1 MDDSNADDDSD
12 IYSLER
18 ILYQREINGKP
29 MFLTKW
35 EGYGDAECTWEPAE
49 HFSDDI
55 LAEWER
61 QRDSG
66 DFLPPE
72 QVAEVEERME
82 AFQQQEEQ
90 KQLQETRGRA
100 SSQKP
105 SWQAKSESPAP
116 RSPVN
121 RLQVSPPTPNRP
133 GSKRPHRSRSAT
145 VKEEAPEHSEVA
157 VQGRAKQARL
167 QKPKMANA
175 GSAQVTPKQV
185 NAKPPP
191 AAKGTTEATTAP
203 FLSALT
209 QGNANLSPASTGKQ
223 GGEIVNA
230 IQASKKNKTNVTPTP
245 RSKQTKRDAVNTPP
259 VGIQPEG
266 AHTGPIAKAPGKNK
280 AGQRFRNLKEQNM
293 YSKLASRERPPDISK
308 LDLRSP
314 GEWAMSGSI
323 QPAPKVQDLAQRD
336 KTRHSPLLVPEDNEM
351 EQAQV
356 ENLPT
361 QKENLQSSKQNLLSE
376 LPAPALGAPAGSPN
390 ASKAPEKAAVNGGA
404 SETSRENI
412 STRKSVP
419 IIRAKSRDSIPSN
432 AFAERRPPSL
442 QPRSNS
448 VIIPLA
454 PEHDDVVVPSR
465 PVNISTFQPRSADVS
480 FNHGPSKET
489 MAPGPGGLASR
500 ATYQGKTGNLDV
512 IIRAGN
518 HEIGTVTLVGLPLW
532 LIGKLRG
539 VKEPGALLLT
549 IHFKDKWA
557 MNAQEFSDFSRK
569 LHPKN
574 VGNFSIQAHD
584 NTLGATED
592 LRRYLEEY
600 DLGAIWEYPQPR
612 DSLILILYSSR
623 ASGWRNIREGTVS
636 TLEPRLQ
643 FAVRNK
649 LPGVFLENDPGRADY
664 IPLGTGEQNT
674 DLPGRQPESSQPELR
689 LVMGDGARAYVQS
702 PVKLSASTPTPTT
715 ITAKESA
722 DSARSD
728 VKSPDEPS
736 ASTPTSTTITAKERS
751 GSAETAVPISQL
763 APSQDLMD
771 YTTAISST
779 VGMLSFSAKFDD
791 LFCGWDKT
799 QRKPRVMI
807 CFGKSNQAEAEAV
820 KQWLY
825 KYLSPRKV
833 FMDTEEDDWEEFQ
846 DNLPNRTGVVLFHEQ
861 QRTYCDL
868 RDFCKT
874 LRLASVFCHEISS
887 SFHQMKDSN
896 LDPRSPMTR
905 LFPRGTV
912 LCITES
918 TLVRHPEEAIWAIH
932 WFEKK
937 SLNKQRFWK
946 LFLLPDISSWIL
958 RRAKDSHGVTQQKYI
973 DMSLALNRLQSRSLE
988 ASRCNGGRN
997 DDPDEF
1003 VRTRPWNQS
1012 SEYILS
1018 PSGLVGFGDWDRADL
1033 GEEAVRARDKSFLG
1047 YFIAWAARNATL
1059 YRRFI
1064 VQDKTHNNETEKHSW
1079 HIFFR
1084 EPRQFVEEEKR
1095 QQDREDEK
1103 EREDERRRAR
1113 AGSSSYLAS

>member
-1 MDDSNADDDSD
+1 MDDSNVDDDSD
-12 IYSLER
+12 IYNLER
-18 ILYQREINGKP
+18 ILYQREVNGKP

-35 EGYGDAECTWEPAE
+35 EGYGDAECTWEPSE
-49 HFSDDI
+49 HFSEDI
-55 LAEWER
+55 LAEWEQ

-82 AFQQQEEQ
+82 AFQQREEQ

-100 SSQKP
+100 SSQNP
-105 SWQAKSESPAP
+105 GRQAKSEPAAP
-116 RSPVN
+116 RSPIK
-121 RLQVSPPTPNRP
+121 RLRVSPPTPNRHS
-133 GSKRPHRSRSAT
+133 SKRTHSSRSAT
-145 VKEEAPEHSEVA
+145 VNEEAPEHSEVA
-157 VQGRAKQARL
+157 VQGTAEQTSL
-167 QKPKMANA
+167 QKPKIANA

-185 NAKPPP
+185 NAKPFPG
-191 AAKGTTEATTAP
+191 AKGTTETTATP
-203 FLSALT
+203 FLHALT
-209 QGNANLSPASTGKQ
+209 QGNAILSPALTGQQ
-223 GGEIVNA
+223 GGENVNA
-230 IQASKKNKTNVTPTP
+230 IQASKKNKTNAIPTP
-245 RSKQTKRDAVNTPP
+245 RSQQTKRDAVNTLPI
-259 VGIQPEG
+259 GIQSEG
-266 AHTGPIAKAPGKNK
+266 THAVPIAKIPGKNK
-280 AGQRFRNLKEQNM
+280 ARQRFRNLKEQNM
-293 YSKLASRERPPDISK
+293 FSKFARWERPPDISK

-314 GEWAMSGSI
+314 DEWAMLGSI
-323 QPAPKVQDLAQRD
+323 QPVPKVQDVAQRD
-336 KTRHSPLLVPEDNEM
+336 EARHSPLFVPGDHEM
-351 EQAQV
+351 EQPKV

-361 QKENLQSSKQNLLSE
+361 QKENLHSSKKNLLSE
-376 LPAPALGAPAGSPN
+376 LPPPALGAPPGSPN
-390 ASKAPEKAAVNGGA
+390 ASEVPEKAAVNGGA
-404 SETSRENI
+404 SETPRENI
-412 STRKSVP
+412 FTRKSVP

-432 AFAERRPPSL
+432 AFAESRPPSL
-442 QPRSNS
+442 QPRSNC
-448 VIIPLA
+448 VIVPPA
-454 PEHDDVVVPSR
+454 PEHDDVVVHSR
-465 PVNISTFQPRSADVS
+465 PVNISTFQPRVADVS
-480 FNHGPSKET
+480 FTHGSSKEA
-489 MAPGPGGLASR
+489 MAPAPGGLPSR
-500 ATYQGKTGNLDV
+500 TTYQGKTGNLDV

-518 HEIGTVTLVGLPLW
+518 HEIGTVTLVELPLW

-539 VKEPGALLLT
+539 AREPGALLLT

-574 VGNFSIQAHD
+574 IGNFSIQAHD

-592 LRRYLEEY
+592 LSKYLEEY
-600 DLGAIWEYPQPR
+600 DLGAIWEYPQPL

-623 ASGWRNIREGTVS
+623 ASGWRSIREGTVS
-636 TLEPRLQ
+636 TLETRLQ

-649 LPGVFLENDPGRADY
+649 LPGIFLENDPGRADY
-664 IPLGTGEQNT
+664 IPFGTGEQNT
-674 DLPGRQPESSQPELR
+674 DLPGRQAESSQPEHR
-689 LVMGDGARAYVQS
+689 LVMGDRARARVQS
-702 PVKLSASTPTPTT
+702 PVELSESAPTPTT
-715 ITAKESA
+715 TIAKESA

-728 VKSPDEPS
+728 VKSPDELS
-736 ASTPTSTTITAKERS
+736 ASAPTATTITAKERS
-751 GSAETAVPISQL
+751 GSAETTVPTSQL
-763 APSQDLMD
+763 APSQDSMD
-771 YTTAISST
+771 YMTPKPYR
-779 VGMLSFSAKFDD
+779 VGPLSFSAKFDD

-807 CFGKSNQAEAEAV
+807 CFGKTNQAEAEAV
-820 KQWLY
+820 RQWLY

-846 DNLPNRTGVVLFHEQ
+846 DNLSNRTGVVLFHEQ
-861 QRTYCDL
+861 QRAYCDL
-868 RDFCKT
+868 RDFCKI

-896 LDPRSPMTR
+896 LDRRSPMTR

-937 SLNKQRFWK
+937 SINKQRFWK
-946 LFLLPDISSWIL
+946 LFLLPDMSSWIL

-988 ASRCNGGRN
+988 ASRSNGGRS

-1003 VRTRPWNQS
+1003 VQTRPWNQS

-1018 PSGLVGFGDWDRADL
+1018 PSGLAGFGDWDRADL
-1033 GEEAVRARDKSFLG
+1033 GEEAVTARDKSFLG
-1047 YFIAWAARNATL
+1047 YFVAWAARNATL

-1064 VQDKTHNNETEKHSW
+1064 VQDKTHSNETEKHSW
-1079 HIFFR
+1079 HILFR

-1113 AGSSSYLAS
+1113 TGSSSYLAS